1 MTLRSALWIFA
12 ALVIGATL
20 GFFLLQRQLAGA
32 WFALGVHP
40 QVLAALEAN
49 LDDQKQLAKL
59 DAAGEEAYRARFEE
73 LQALSNR
80 LQILSH
86 ARRRILGRF
95 ELLLLTVSAGLVIA
109 GAVVSMLRRSR
120 DEARLGTLQTA
131 LTALSAG
138 RTDIEVGER
147 ARDVIGRI
155 GRMVEETSRRMARD
169 RRRLRAL
176 RNLADWQEA
185 TRRHAHEMR
194 TPLTAARLEL
204 DRLRGSIRQQA
215 DASAPLASLAEE
227 LDRLAV
233 FARGFATF
241 GRLPR
246 PQLEPCDLVALARDL
261 VETFADAWPDLDLV
275 LELDPESASDSDAAL
290 GERVAAS
297 WPVAVDRDLMRQ
309 VLVNLWDNAARAVRN
324 RPDPEASEVGRQAA
338 SGAKRGRVRVTAWTS
353 SVLDEVGLDVTDNGG
368 GVAESVRD
376 RLFTPYVTAYREE
389 GGSGL
394 GLAISKKILL
404 DHGGDLDLHATGP
417 AGTTFRL
424 TLPRQEGPGQ
434 EGPRQEEPRR
444 EGHSTEAEPMNLHRE
459 GTGDDR

>member
-40 QVLAALEAN
+40 QVLAALEAS
-49 LDDQKQLAKL
+49 LEDQKRLAKL
-59 DAAGEEAYRARFEE
+59 DAADEEAYRARFEA

-86 ARRRILGRF
+86 ARQRILGRF
-95 ELLLLTVSAGLVIA
+95 ELLLLTVSAGLVMA
-109 GAVVSMLRRSR
+109 GAVVSVLRRSR
-120 DEARLGTLQTA
+120 DEARLGKLQTA

-185 TRRHAHEMR
+185 TKRHAHEMR

-204 DRLRGSIRQQA
+204 DRLRGSIRQQT
-215 DASAPLASLAEE
+215 DAREPLASLGEE

-246 PQLEPCDLVALARDL
+246 PRLEPCDLVVLARDL
-261 VETFADAWPDLDLV
+261 VETFADAWPELDLV
-275 LELDPESASDSDAAL
+275 LEVARPSTSDADADADAD
-290 GERVAAS
+290 GDAAPS

-309 VLVNLWDNAARAVRN
+309 VLVNLWDNAARAVRD
-324 RPDPEASEVGRQAA
+324 RPDPNPEAPGAEAV
-338 SGAKRGRVRVTAWTS
+338 SGAKRGRVCVTAWTAPLLDG
-353 SVLDEVGLDVTDNGG
+353 VELDEVGLDVTDNGS
-368 GVAESVRD
+368 GVAESIRE
-376 RLFTPYVTAYREE
+376 RLFTPYVTAYRGA

-417 AGTTFRL
+417 SGTTFRL
-424 TLPRQEGPGQ
+424 TLPRLTETSLTPA
-434 EGPRQEEPRR
+434 RR
-444 EGHSTEAEPMNLHRE
+444 NGAR
-459 GTGDDR
+459 DDG